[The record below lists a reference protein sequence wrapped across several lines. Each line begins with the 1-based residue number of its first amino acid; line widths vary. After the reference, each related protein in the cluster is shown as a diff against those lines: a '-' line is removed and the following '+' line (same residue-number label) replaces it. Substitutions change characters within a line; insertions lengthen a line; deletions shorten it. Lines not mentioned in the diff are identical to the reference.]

1 MPDLITLEQFVP
13 QMFLRCASLQ
23 RCMLAKM
30 SNCIPNTLH
39 WLQVRQLGV
48 SDNHGKFCLGSD
60 ALISG
65 FSHKDFVKQKD
76 YQCIRKYDT

>member
-1 MPDLITLEQFVP
+1 
-13 QMFLRCASLQ
+13 
-23 RCMLAKM
+23 M